1 MPKASAPKKKAAK
14 GYALAESLPVG
25 EVLQDISKKQWK
37 LGPVV
42 GHGGFGAIY
51 SARPATDNG
60 SKYPYVVKIE
70 PHSNGPLFVE
80 MHFYMRNAKQVD
92 VEDFKKKMG
101 LKTLGMPIYIGSGSH
116 EYRGDKY
123 RFIVMEQFGKDLW
136 KTFLENKRV
145 FPASTVFKIALQMLD
160 VLEYIHSKGFV
171 HADLKGANIL
181 MGVTKETANKQL
193 YLIDFGLATKYY
205 DQTDFKPN
213 PKKAHDGTIEY
224 LSRDAH
230 QGVQTRRGDL
240 EILAYN
246 IIQWLGCTLPWEKN
260 LKDPNNVHKSKEE
273 YMSDIPKFMKTCFTS
288 ESPPAP
294 LVTFLKYL
302 LTLKHNSNPD
312 YKKIKSILSKGL
324 EAGDSIGKAFNFSI
338 GKASSNKT
346 PSKKTPSKK
355 PSSKTPTK
363 RTGKDISAVTPK
375 RRSARNDD
383 ANSTLEEENVDE
395 EEDSSD
401 DNVEEVTS
409 KKSPSKKRSSK
420 VSTKRNGQGVT
431 SRRRYARNDDADS
444 TLEEEENVDEEEYSS
459 GDNVKEANSKKTPSK
474 KTPSKTSTK
483 RKGQGTT
490 TKTRSARNDDAD
502 STLEEKNVDE
512 EDEDSEADWIEELNS
527 SVNKVSSKKSPSKKS
542 PSKKTLSKSPTK
554 RKSNGISTVSL
565 KKRSKRSEALDST
578 LEEKENWDEVE
589 SDLEDDVEEIIL
601 PSKPRRKIVS
611 PTRRKTKPIKK
622 KPTRSP
628 SPAKTTNTVETNAMR
643 EIRQR
648 ILERENS
655 KKKTKARQLPTN
667 GDTDGYNDAMKE
679 VALKKNGRITKT
691 VTN

>member
-205 DQTDFKPN
+205 DQPDFKPN

-294 LVTFLKYL
+294 LVILLKYL

-312 YKKIKSILSKGL
+312 YKKIKSILSNGL
-324 EAGDSIGKAFNFSI
+324 DAGDSVGKPFNFSI
-338 GKASSNKT
+338 SKASSNKT
-346 PSKKTPSKK
+346 PSKRTPSKKTPSKI
-355 PSSKTPTK
+355 PTK
-363 RTGKDISAVTPK
+363 RTGKGISAVTPK

-395 EEDSSD
+395 EEDSSG
-401 DNVEEVTS
+401 DNIEEVNS
-409 KKSPSKKRSSK
+409 KKSPSKKISSK
-420 VSTKRNGQGVT
+420 MSTKRNNQGVT
-431 SRRRYARNDDADS
+431 SRRRYARNNDADS

-459 GDNVKEANSKKTPSK
+459 GDNKTPSK
-474 KTPSKTSTK
+474 KTPSKTATK
-483 RKGQGTT
+483 RKDQGVSAATS
-490 TKTRSARNDDAD
+490 KKRSARNHDAD
-502 STLEEKNVDE
+502 SSLEEENVDE
-512 EDEDSEADWIEELNS
+512 EEDSEDDWIEELNS
-527 SVNKVSSKKSPSKKS
+527 SVSKVSSEKSPSKKS

-554 RKSNGISTVSL
+554 RKSNGISKVSL

-578 LEEKENWDEVE
+578 LEEKENWDEIE
-589 SDLEDDVEEIIL
+589 SGLEDDIEEIIS

-622 KPTRSP
+622 KPTRSQ

-655 KKKTKARQLPTN
+655 KKKTKAQVPTN

-679 VALKKNGRITKT
+679 VALKKNGRITKK

>member
-1 MPKASAPKKKAAK
+1 MPKAVAPKKKAAK

-25 EVLQDISKKQWK
+25 EVLQDISKNQWK

-51 SARPATDNG
+51 SARPAADNG
-60 SKYPYVVKIE
+60 TKYPYVVKIE

-145 FPASTVFKIALQMLD
+145 FPASTVFKISLQMLD

-181 MGVTKETANKQL
+181 MGVTKETANKQM

-205 DQTDFKPN
+205 DQADFKPN

-288 ESPPAP
+288 GSPPAP

-302 LTLKHNSNPD
+302 LTLKHNSSPD
-312 YKKIKSILSKGL
+312 YKKIRSILSSGL
-324 EAGDSIGKAFNFSI
+324 DKGDSVGKPFNFSVS
-338 GKASSNKT
+338 KASNKT
-346 PSKKTPSKK
+346 PSK
-355 PSSKTPTK
+355 TPTK
-363 RTGKDISAVTPK
+363 RKGKGISIVTSK
-375 RRSARNDD
+375 RRSARNNAD
-383 ANSTLEEENVDE
+383 STLEEETVDEEEDSSGDILEEVNSKKTSSKKTSSKAATKRKGQGVSAVSPKRRYARNGDGDSTLDEEENVDE
-395 EEDSSD
+395 EEDSSGD
-401 DNVEEVTS
+401 IIEDSFIEDSKKTTS
-409 KKSPSKKRSSK
+409 KKLPSKSP
-420 VSTKRNGQGVT
+420 TKRNGRGVT
-431 SRRRYARNDDADS
+431 SRKRYDADS
-444 TLEEEENVDEEEYSS
+444 TLEADDHVDEEEDS
-459 GDNVKEANSKKTPSK
+459 
-474 KTPSKTSTK
+474 
-483 RKGQGTT
+483 Q
-490 TKTRSARNDDAD
+490 DDWA
-502 STLEEKNVDE
+502 
-512 EDEDSEADWIEELNS
+512 EELDS
-527 SVNKVSSKKSPSKKS
+527 SVNKVSSKKSPSKKY
-542 PSKKTLSKSPTK
+542 PKKTVPKSPTNK
-554 RKSNGISTVSL
+554 KTNGISEVL
-565 KKRSKRSEALDST
+565 PRKRSTRSEDLDST
-578 LEEKENWDEVE
+578 LEEKENWDEDE
-589 SDLEDDVEEIIL
+589 SSTEDDVEEFIS
-601 PSKPRRKIVS
+601 PSKPRRKITSPVS
-611 PTRRKTKPIKK
+611 RKTKPIRK
-622 KPTRSP
+622 KPTTS
-628 SPAKTTNTVETNAMR
+628 SSNKKTISNGIPGETNAMR

-655 KKKTKARQLPTN
+655 KKKTKARQPTTN
-667 GDTDGYNDAMKE
+667 GDTGVYNDAMKE
-679 VALKKNGRITKT
+679 VALMTGGRRKVI
-691 VTN
+691 N